1 MTISKAAEWI
11 PVEDLHLD
19 SNNPRLGRHFHETN
33 PSQEQV
39 LVEMKDWT
47 LEELAVSF
55 IESGF
60 WPQESLVVVEE
71 HGTLVVVE
79 GNRRLA
85 ALKML
90 HRGSTRRVG
99 FSRSG
104 RRSLTA
110 DPPWPRLRATGYG
123 SLCAA

>member
-1 MTISKAAEWI
+1 MTVSKAAEWI

-19 SNNPRLGRHFHETN
+19 SKNPRLGRHFHETN

-39 LVEMKDWT
+39 LEAMKDWT

-60 WPQESLVVVEE
+60 WSQESLVVIKER
-71 HGTLVVVE
+71 GALVVVE

-90 HRGSTRRVG
+90 HGAAAGESI
-99 FSRSG
+99 SRTWKEIVD
-104 RRSLTA
+104 TA
-110 DPPWPRLRATGYG
+110 TKATLRQLATVP
-123 SLCAA
+123 CVHAR